1 MQGLNA
7 DDKREL
13 TLDLWVTYC
22 EMHCFIFPYDD
33 RFIEVLIAAAVFRVG
48 TDNSVDDDS

>member
-13 TLDLWVTYC
+13 TLGREVKYC
-22 EMHCFIFPYDD
+22 EMHCFILP
-33 RFIEVLIAAAVFRVG
+33 
-48 TDNSVDDDS
+48 S